1 MWIKWISCEVPVA
14 TRERFSGAQRAW
26 STISDQPG
34 LIGQVGGWDPATDR
48 AHLLG
53 LWTGAEAYKC
63 FMRDRHDAVTARNR
77 QDDSYTAIEIATG
90 EVLIEMAGDS
100 ANLCHALEHATLLR
114 VADCSLLPGREEHF
128 IDVQRRIWA
137 PGMAAAGGMLAGA
150 FIRLEP
156 RRYLVT
162 TLWSDAAAHQH
173 YSTQHLPALRSR
185 AAPEND
191 LQSITGH
198 ALPLEADWRVLP
210 EERPSAGG

>member
-1 MWIKWISCEVPVA
+1 M
-14 TRERFSGAQRAW
+14 FSAGSGRQEWQQLEAC
-26 STISDQPG
+26 S
-34 LIGQVGGWDPATDR
+34 PA
-48 AHLLG
+48 
-53 LWTGAEAYKC
+53 
-63 FMRDRHDAVTARNR
+63 
-77 QDDSYTAIEIATG
+77 
-90 EVLIEMAGDS
+90 
-100 ANLCHALEHATLLR
+100 
-114 VADCSLLPGREEHF
+114 
-128 IDVQRRIWA
+128 
-137 PGMAAAGGMLAGA
+137 A